1 MKEKTNECRILVG
14 KSDTK
19 KSLEKPR
26 HTWENNVKIDL
37 KETWCDNVDWIH
49 LGQVRDI
56 WRDIVN
62 TVMNFR
68 FSKFRGVSRVIP
80 ELLASQQEICSMELL
95 VPSVNRR
102 SLITNLA
109 RYSCFCLETG

>member
-19 KSLEKPR
+19 RSLERPR
-26 HTWENNVKIDL
+26 HTWENNIKIDL
-37 KETWCDNVDWIH
+37 TEIGRNIVDWIH
-49 LGQVRDI
+49 LVQVRDM
-56 WRDIVN
+56 WWDIVN

-68 FSKFRGVSRVIP
+68 FSKFRGVSRVSA
-80 ELLASQQEICSMELL
+80 ELSASQQEICSMELL

-102 SLITNLA
+102 SLISNIA
-109 RYSCFCLETG
+109 RYS